1 MVGQVMDLE
10 EHIGEALR
18 ESCFPEGHNGLF
30 ASKNV
35 LTAITNYSVTQ
46 KMWPDLQPPR
56 FPKESDNKALVDFIS
71 QHAREIFAIGIY
83 LNIQDKKLRDMMR
96 LFMKHQMSDIHL
108 PLSDA
113 AMDRIWAEPRYLLL
127 RRKFGRA
134 QCLFRP
140 HGFSMMNRF
149 LVVPVLPNVV
159 LPILESKN
167 MSRGQFGIVYAVR
180 IDEDFL
186 DFNDP
191 IRKVRRNEH
200 YEFRFVRHSSVVFFH
215 PPPPKKI
222 CTVLRSAPI
231 ICFMHETLIIDECR
245 ALGTRCGCYQRTSRA
260 YRASKCTTSM
270 GQGGQGVADDLPT
283 LSPAC
288 G

>member
-18 ESCFPEGHNGLF
+18 ESRFPEGHNGLF
-30 ASKNV
+30 ASKSV
-35 LTAITNYSVTQ
+35 LTAITNASVIQTI
-46 KMWPDLQPPR
+46 WPDLQPPR
-56 FPKESDNKALVDFIS
+56 FPKEPENQALVDFIS

-96 LFMKHQMSDIHL
+96 LFMKHQMSDRHL

-113 AMDRIWAEPRYLLL
+113 AMERIWAEPRYLLL

-134 QCLFRP
+134 QYLFRP
-140 HGFSMMNRF
+140 HGFTMMNRF

-159 LPILESKN
+159 LPILKSKN
-167 MSRGQFGIVYAVR
+167 MSRGQFGIVYEVR

-200 YEFRFVRHSSVVFFH
+200 HELLFVRRSPVVCLPR
-215 PPPPKKI
+215 PPPPTTEEKIERGQI
-222 CTVLRSAPI
+222 CTYNL
-231 ICFMHETLIIDECR
+231 FR
-245 ALGTRCGCYQRTSRA
+245 A
-260 YRASKCTTSM
+260 
-270 GQGGQGVADDLPT
+270 
-283 LSPAC
+283 
-288 G
+288 

>member
-35 LTAITNYSVTQ
+35 LTAVTNSSVTQ
-46 KMWPDLQPPR
+46 KIWPDLQPPR
-56 FPKESDNKALVDFIS
+56 FPKESDNKALVDFVS

-96 LFMKHQMSDIHL
+96 LFMKHQMSDMHL

-113 AMDRIWAEPRYLLL
+113 AMERIWAEPRYLLL

-134 QCLFRP
+134 QYLFRP
-140 HGFSMMNRF
+140 HVFSMMNRF
-149 LVVPVLPNVV
+149 LVVPVPPHVV
-159 LPILESKN
+159 LPILKSKN
-167 MSRGQFGIVYAVR
+167 MSRGQFGIVYEVR

-186 DFNDP
+186 DLNDP
-191 IRKVRRNEH
+191 IRQVRRNEH
-200 YEFRFVRHSSVVFFH
+200 TMKFHFIRRSSVVCH
-215 PPPPKKI
+215 PPPQKYTKNKT
-222 CTVLRSAPI
+222 CS
-231 ICFMHETLIIDECR
+231 
-245 ALGTRCGCYQRTSRA
+245 
-260 YRASKCTTSM
+260 
-270 GQGGQGVADDLPT
+270 DLH
-283 LSPAC
+283 LQSVSC
-288 G
+288 IES